1 MSKKS
6 MTFEASIARLDE
18 IVKTLEGGQ
27 VSLEESVK
35 LFEEG
40 AKLSVSCEKLL
51 KDAELKVSMLMNGP
65 EGPVEQE
72 MDHVPE

>member
-6 MTFEASIARLDE
+6 ITFEASISRLEE
-18 IVKTLEGGQ
+18 IVKILEGGQ

-40 AKLSVSCEKLL
+40 AKLAASCDKLL
-51 KDAELKVSMLMNGP
+51 SEAELKVTKLMQGP
-65 EGPVEQE
+65 DGAPVEQE
-72 MDHVPE
+72 LSDV

>member
-6 MTFEASIARLDE
+6 MNFEESLHRLDE

-27 VSLEESVK
+27 VSLEESIK

-40 AKLSVSCEKLL
+40 AKLSVACEKLL
-51 KDAELKVSMLMNGP
+51 KDAELKVTMLTKGP
-65 EGPVEQE
+65 EGAPQEQE
-72 MDHVPE
+72 MDYEG

>member
-6 MTFEASIARLDE
+6 MTFEASIQRLDE

-40 AKLSVSCEKLL
+40 AKLSISCEKLL
-51 KDAELKVSMLMNGP
+51 KDAELKVTMLMKGP
-65 EGPVEQE
+65 DGPVEQE
-72 MDHVPE
+72 FVDVQE

>member
-6 MTFEASIARLDE
+6 INFEASIQRMEE
-18 IVKTLEGGQ
+18 IVKILESGQ

-40 AKLSVSCEKLL
+40 AALAASCDKLL
-51 KDAELKVSMLMNGP
+51 KEAELKVTKLVAGTD
-65 EGPVEQE
+65 GAPVEQE
-72 MDHVPE
+72 IE